1 MGMHHTSCPHAS
13 HCSSRATVTGL
24 PCSKTSCTHSTL
36 LQLSS
41 SKAASSFAPNLPSS
55 PPSAF
60 WLFCTLTQLSSH
72 LLLEPRAH

>member
-1 MGMHHTSCPHAS
+1 MGTHHTSCPHAS

-60 WLFCTLTQLSSH
+60 WLSCTLTLLPTFLS
-72 LLLEPRAH
+72 PAPGT